1 VNVYK
6 ILGLIALLL
15 AIVAAFVSV
24 PYAGVVLAVLGL
36 AIGLNVAADAHVR
49 ILVSAVALRALAG
62 TFDGIPAIGPTLTSI
77 IGNIGSVVAG
87 MALLIIFRNIYNRIR
102 E

>member
-15 AIVAAFVSV
+15 AVVAAFVNV

-36 AIGLNVAADAHVR
+36 VIGLNAAAEAHVR
-49 ILVSAVALRALAG
+49 IIVSAVALRALAG
-62 TFDGIPAIGPTLTSI
+62 TFDAIPAIGPTLTSI
-77 IGNIGSVVAG
+77 VGNVGSVIAG
-87 MALLIIFRNIYNRIR
+87 LALLIIFRNIYNRMR